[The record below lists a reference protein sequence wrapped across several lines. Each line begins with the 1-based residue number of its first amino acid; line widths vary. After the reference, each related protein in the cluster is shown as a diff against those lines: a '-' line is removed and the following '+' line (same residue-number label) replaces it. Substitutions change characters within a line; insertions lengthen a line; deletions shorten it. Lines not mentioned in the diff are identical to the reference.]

1 MKKRILSLALALFMM
16 LGVITN
22 TIAYAQSYEK
32 PNLIELT
39 DKYIVCEDGE
49 FHLVNEKQLEK
60 KISHDIELYR
70 EELNGNS
77 VKQYIELLETR
88 LESLNELSYN
98 NQIMVNDNGQIF
110 DLSVQT
116 YSTRSSNMRSETYWW
131 GRKHI
136 FYTDTAARDY
146 AYDVRMS
153 AHANAGA
160 AVIAGAVFGG
170 VGAIPNGL
178 TAAWAYSIADTVDY
192 NANKPGK
199 GVVLEVRWILTYKC
213 YPR

>member
-1 MKKRILSLALALFMM
+1 MKKRMLMLALALFMM
-16 LGVITN
+16 LGVISN
-22 TIAYAQSYEK
+22 TTVYAQSYEK

-39 DKYIVCEDGE
+39 DKYVVCENGE
-49 FHLVNEKQLEK
+49 FHLVNAKQLEK
-60 KISHDIELYR
+60 RISYDIELYR
-70 EELNGNS
+70 EELNGNNI
-77 VKQYIELLETR
+77 KQYLELLETR

-98 NQIMVNDNGQIF
+98 NQIMINDSGQII
-110 DLSVQT
+110 DLSTQT

-136 FYTDTAARDY
+136 FYTDAAARDY

-178 TAAWAYSIADTVDY
+178 TAAWAYSVADTVDY

-199 GVVLEVRWILTYKC
+199 GVVLEARWILTYKC